1 MPYLGTP
8 PEPPPTIV
16 HPPVEEISHSNPSPV
31 AVSESASPKLPK
43 SDNPPSATAE
53 FCPEPSLTY
62 LLKNDFLRQGGES
75 RADLLGG
82 SSPIGL
88 VRLSPQADAEPL
100 PSPIAYKVK
109 ADVKFNG
116 KLTPLKTPP
125 KPYLAQS
132 NSASDNRPNSDNS
145 PNSDEVYSLSGVS
158 KAATQEGEQELMDGL
173 SQAIVVDKL
182 SEDLGASG
190 VTIDTQKMRLNLLT
204 QQPETPPTEPVQ
216 PFYLPI
222 PRREQRPLQEDAG
235 PVFSFPQT
243 VPGKRKPET
252 PPEPKPPQGTPR
264 VVELKSD
271 RQDYDQNRKV
281 FTAEGNVTMQF
292 ENGLLDADR
301 LQVNLNNQIAVA
313 EGNVA
318 LTRGGQVLRGQRMEY
333 NFVQGVGTILN
344 ARGDI
349 NIEQFSSD
357 AATALPSDV
366 GAAAPGRPVSDRV
379 TAAQPLRANT
389 TGGASFGVGVGRDV
403 GRVPGAL
410 PRGGQV
416 KRLRFQAEKIDFTPE
431 GWVAKNIQITN
442 DPFSP
447 PQLVLKAEQAT
458 LTRLSPLRDELVAS
472 HPRLVFDQKVSIPV
486 PLTRTIIDR
495 NERQP
500 GLLQFGYDGEDRGGL
515 FVQRRNEFRLAPNL
529 FLTVIPQIYLQRM
542 VFDSNGPF
550 DPSNYGGIV
559 RFNYLAGPTT
569 RIRGFASLTSFNL
582 KDYNDNLRASIR
594 GTQFIGTHT
603 LALEYSFRDRLFNG
617 SLGFQ
622 TVQRS
627 VGAVLLSPR
636 IELGK
641 TGIILNYQTG
651 FQYITARTDNL
662 KLLGTNP
669 DNDLVSLG
677 RFQASAGVTRG
688 FNLWSGKPLPSTPD
702 QGLKYSAYP
711 IVPYINMGVGLTG
724 VTSAYSDGSNQSN
737 IFGSVGLYG
746 QFGHFSKPFLDYTAF
761 SLTYIRGINLSGESP
776 FFFDRA
782 VDNQVIVI
790 GLTQQLYGPVRLT
803 VQTSFNV
810 ASGQELSTDFILEYS
825 RRAYG
830 VILRYNPVLEIGSLN
845 LRISDFNWSGGTQPF
860 EGTDVTPV
868 EGALRRTD
876 DW

>member
-16 HPPVEEISHSNPSPV
+16 HPPVEEISHSQPSPV
-31 AVSESASPKLPK
+31 AVSESASPKPLK
-43 SDNPPSATAE
+43 SDSPPPETAE

-62 LLKNDFLRQGGES
+62 LLKDDFLRKGGES

-82 SSPIGL
+82 ASPVGL
-88 VRLSPQADAEPL
+88 VPLSPQTEDAEQL

-116 KLTPLKTPP
+116 KLTPLNPVP

-132 NSASDNRPNSDNS
+132 NSDSDKPSNP
-145 PNSDEVYSLSGVS
+145 DEVYSLSGVS
-158 KAATQEGEQELMDGL
+158 KSAPQDGEQELMDGL

-182 SEDLGASG
+182 SADLGSSG
-190 VTIDTQKMRLNLLT
+190 LTIDTDKMRLNLLT
-204 QQPETPPTEPVQ
+204 QQPETPPEEPAQ

-222 PRREQRPLQEDAG
+222 PSRDRRPLQEDSG

-252 PPEPKPPQGTPR
+252 PPQAPPPKGTPK
-264 VVELKSD
+264 VVELTAD
-271 RQDYDQNRKV
+271 RQEYDQNRKV
-281 FTAEGNVTMQF
+281 FTAEGKVTMRF

-357 AATALPSDV
+357 FATAVPSDV
-366 GAAAPGRPVSDRV
+366 GAASIGRPVSDRV
-379 TAAQPLRANT
+379 TSAQPLRVNS
-389 TGGASFGVGVGRDV
+389 TGGASFGAGVGRDV

-416 KRLRFQAEKIDFTPE
+416 RRLRFQAEKIDFTPE

-472 HPRLVFDQKVSIPV
+472 RPRLVFDQRVSIPL
-486 PLTRTIIDR
+486 PLNRTIIDR

-500 GLLQFGYDGEDRGGL
+500 ALFQFGYDGEDRGGL

-559 RFNYLAGPTT
+559 RFTYLAGPTT
-569 RIRGFASLTSFNL
+569 RIRGFASLTSFDV

-594 GTQFIGTHT
+594 GTQLIGTHT

-641 TGIILNYQTG
+641 TGIVLNYQTG
-651 FQYITARTDNL
+651 VQYITARTDDL
-662 KLLGTNP
+662 KLLGQNP
-669 DNDLVSLG
+669 KDDLVSLG

-688 FNLWSGKPLPSTPD
+688 FNFWSGKPLPATPEE
-702 QGLKYSAYP
+702 GLKYTATP
-711 IVPYINMGVGLTG
+711 IVPYVSMGVGLTG

-761 SLTYIRGINLSGESP
+761 SLTYIRGVNLSGESP

-782 VDNQVIVI
+782 VDNQVLVI
-790 GLTQQLYGPVRLT
+790 GLTQQLYGPIRLT

-810 ASGQELSTDFILEYS
+810 ASGQELSTDLILEYS

-830 VILRYNPVLEIGSLN
+830 IILRYNPVLEIGSLN
-845 LRISDFNWSGGTQPF
+845 LRISEFNWVGGTQPF
-860 EGTDVTPV
+860 EGIDVTPV
-868 EGALRRTD
+868 EGAIRRTD
-876 DW
+876 NW